1 MGAGF
6 SAACAQPPSTGL
18 SDVPENC
25 VAEVLMYLDPPQIC
39 NLARLS
45 KTFHMAS
52 SADFV
57 WESKLPSN
65 YKFLVKKLLAE
76 DPENLSKKEIYARL
90 CQANSFD
97 GANKVGRPL
106 FFSFF
111 LFFFS
116 FPLFF
121 NLNGFF
127 YGGSGYRKF
136 GWRRAMV
143 EFALLF
149 LGRL

>member
-1 MGAGF
+1 MGAVF

-106 FFSFF
+106 FFFLFSFFFFFSSFF
-111 LFFFS
+111 LSEWIF
-116 FPLFF
+116 LW
-121 NLNGFF
+121 GF
-127 YGGSGYRKF
+127 
-136 GWRRAMV
+136 W
-143 EFALLF
+143 L
-149 LGRL
+149 